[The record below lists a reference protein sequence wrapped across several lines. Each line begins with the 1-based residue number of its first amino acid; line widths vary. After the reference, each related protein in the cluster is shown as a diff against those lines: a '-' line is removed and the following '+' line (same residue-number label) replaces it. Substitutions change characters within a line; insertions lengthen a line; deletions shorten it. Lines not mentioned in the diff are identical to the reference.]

1 MGEHENLMKKQAE
14 PYGVLQSLTEPCGL
28 EAARR
33 DAETVRCGLIA
44 TYMEQSGTVKLKAI
58 GVLAH
63 GTETAVASYPL
74 SRITYMTAQPDHT
87 PTTRRATTPRAGCER
102 SVSPAG

>member
-1 MGEHENLMKKQAE
+1 
-14 PYGVLQSLTEPCGL
+14 
-28 EAARR
+28 
-33 DAETVRCGLIA
+33 
-44 TYMEQSGTVKLKAI
+44 MEQSGTVKLKAI

-87 PTTRRATTPRAGCER
+87 PTTRRATTPWRGM
-102 SVSPAG
+102 

>member
-1 MGEHENLMKKQAE
+1 
-14 PYGVLQSLTEPCGL
+14 
-28 EAARR
+28 
-33 DAETVRCGLIA
+33 
-44 TYMEQSGTVKLKAI
+44 MEQSGTVKLPTT

-63 GTETAVASYPL
+63 GPEAAIASYPL
-74 SRITYMTAQPDHT
+74 SHITYMTAQPDHT